1 MVRFPYGEAALA
13 PIAEQDI
20 AAAAVRV
27 LLDSGHTGRTYTLTG
42 AESLTQIRQ
51 AEAIGKA
58 IGLPVR
64 FGCTRHPSS
73 SDSSPPSISRHPW
86 SRIC

>member
-1 MVRFPYGEAALA
+1 VVRFPYGKAALA
-13 PIAEQDI
+13 LIAEQDI

-27 LLDSGHTGRTYTLTG
+27 LLDPGHAGQTYTLTG

-51 AEAIGKA
+51 ADAIGKA
-58 IGLPVR
+58 IGR
-64 FGCTRHPSS
+64 RASRNCHPSS
-73 SDSSPPSISRHPW
+73 SGSPPPRISRRPW